1 MDSWESSLIS
11 FHTFRHPIHILQA
24 RGGSQGKS
32 DIQQGT
38 MCYLRSQDM
47 RKSIQGNTQVHGSVL
62 LSCLLHNIIRACLF
76 LSRLF
81 QKKTAI
87 RPWEHNIAACHVR
100 LLPHVDLRHICLDAR
115 LAIPTIPAHPFARL
129 ETLLLWQ

>member
-11 FHTFRHPIHILQA
+11 FHTFRHPIHILQV
-24 RGGSQGKS
+24 RGGSQDKS

-76 LSRLF
+76 LSRLS
-81 QKKTAI
+81 QKKTGI
-87 RPWEHNIAACHVR
+87 RLREHNIAACHVR
-100 LLPHVDLRHICLDAR
+100 LLPRVDLRHICLATR
-115 LAIPTIPAHPFARL
+115 PAILTISAHQFAWL
-129 ETLLLWQ
+129 EILSPWQ